1 MKVRIRIAYTAD
13 LPVGSIPAYVNST
26 HHTWTQGGYKDIH
39 VVALTKGTPIA
50 EAGSSPK
57 EKP

>member
-13 LPVGSIPAYVNST
+13 LPDESIPEYVNSV
-26 HHTWTQGGYKDIH
+26 HHSWTQGLYKDIH
-39 VVALTKGTPIA
+39 VVALTKGTLIA
-50 EAGSSPK
+50 EAGSAPK